1 MRRNKSKRRKKTQ
14 AVSKKRKP
22 VYSKRNTKLAGGNP
36 GAAVPVY
43 SQVMEK
49 VIGTIED
56 HIMNVEIK
64 LAVQQ
69 YLINE
74 TIDEW
79 NRKGW
84 LSESEVK
91 SLYERTYQYWKNDLK
106 EQGTP
111 FAELDL
117 MKRPA
122 LEIYKSHIKNTSAVE
137 PVNPG
142 PPQPQPVV
150 MNPKREEDA
159 ELLHQIKEEL
169 KEKKREFLKQRLEEI
184 KRTLK

>member
-22 VYSKRNTKLAGGNP
+22 VDSKRNIKRAGGNS
-36 GAAVPVY
+36 GTAVPVY
-43 SQVMEK
+43 SRVMEK

-56 HIMNVEIK
+56 QIMNVEIK

-69 YLINE
+69 FLINE

-79 NRKGW
+79 QRKGW
-84 LSESEVK
+84 LNEGEVK

-106 EQGTP
+106 EQGSP

-122 LEIYKSHIKNTSAVE
+122 LELYKSHSKDTGTVE
-137 PVNPG
+137 PVKPG
-142 PPQPQPVV
+142 PPQPVV
-150 MNPKREEDA
+150 MNPRREEDA

-169 KEKKREFLKQRLEEI
+169 KVKKREFLKQRLEEI

>member
-1 MRRNKSKRRKKTQ
+1 MRRNKSKRRNKTK
-14 AVSKKRKP
+14 ATSKKRKP
-22 VYSKRNTKLAGGNP
+22 VYSKRNIKRTGGDP
-36 GAAVPVY
+36 GTAAP
-43 SQVMEK
+43 MEK

-56 HIMNVEIK
+56 QIMNVEIK

-79 NRKGW
+79 QRKGW
-84 LSESEVK
+84 LNESEVK

-106 EQGTP
+106 EQGSP

-122 LEIYKSHIKNTSAVE
+122 LELYKSHIKNTAAAE

-142 PPQPQPVV
+142 PPQPHV
-150 MNPKREEDA
+150 MNPRREEDA

-169 KEKKREFLKQRLEEI
+169 KERKREFLKQRLEEI